1 MLVNEWFVSANDII
15 HSGSSKAPTRTH
27 HSLSQVLCKS
37 INVHFI
43 TSFKSIAFIKKGS
56 CSCTNGIPSCH
67 SNFLYHFSSNISS
80 LVARLGINP
89 FCMKYSYKHDVD
101 TYIRCSYTPALSIL
115 TVTHEQMKHSMH
127 DTSTSASRPRR
138 TTKSTYLLF
147 TRHDPNRYRCV
158 HTSCEYV
165 SSYRV
170 TNVFDILTIMHRQ
183 SPPRLTHVHTVL
195 MCIYCVL

>member
-1 MLVNEWFVSANDII
+1 MN
-15 HSGSSKAPTRTH
+15 GSFPLMTSFTAVVASPLHVHIT
-27 HSLSQVLCKS
+27 LSQVLCKS

-101 TYIRCSYTPALSIL
+101 TYIRCSYAPALCIL

-147 TRHDPNRYRCV
+147 TPNRYSVC
-158 HTSCEYV
+158 TSCEYV

-170 TNVFDILTIMHRQ
+170 TNVFDILTVVLRQ
-183 SPPRLTHVHTVL
+183 CPPRLSHVHTVL
-195 MCIYCVL
+195 MCIYCLL